1 MIDLLKLFKR
11 PGRTDVFELG
21 EKRLAQLKEE
31 GRYSCYR
38 NTRATLRKL
47 SLFRRGKRL
56 PVKEVTPEMMA
67 AFRDFLFQEMG
78 NSRNTVCEN
87 LKIVSQL
94 LAEAGVDKN
103 PCVGLGVTREQSE
116 RTYLSD
122 EELSR
127 MMALKLAAG
136 SEMDIARDIFFVECR
151 TGLRISDLLQLRWD
165 DLSEGFI
172 RIRMQKTR
180 RRVEVPVTEGVQHVL
195 DKYRSLFSRAGV
207 LIFPI
212 LERQPLVKEDSRDVF
227 ELERRLISATARV
240 NLMIKAVAKRAG
252 VHKNISTH
260 VGRHTFATMLINKGA
275 SIYEIKELLGHQDI
289 KVTQVYTHLAGH
301 RKQELVQLLE

>member
-67 AFRDFLFQEMG
+67 AFRDFLFQEMV

>member
-87 LKIVSQL
+87 LKIMSQL

-195 DKYRSLFSRAGV
+195 DKYRYWSGSRW
-207 LIFPI
+207 
-212 LERQPLVKEDSRDVF
+212 
-227 ELERRLISATARV
+227 
-240 NLMIKAVAKRAG
+240 
-252 VHKNISTH
+252 
-260 VGRHTFATMLINKGA
+260 
-275 SIYEIKELLGHQDI
+275 
-289 KVTQVYTHLAGH
+289 
-301 RKQELVQLLE
+301 